1 MGRRKSSVGGINLD
15 SLMDTLT
22 NVVGILLI
30 VLIFSLLSGGDAV
43 KRIKGFVDDVSAEQ
57 LARAQGE
64 AEELQKLIEEG
75 RKGLQDFDS
84 RTSERQVS
92 LARQK
97 ELIAQLKADM
107 AKLATSKINAEEL
120 KKQVAQRRAQ
130 VESVEKQIGE
140 KETLIA
146 SLRARLADT
155 PARGPDMDAKIVNLP
170 DPRDAPK
177 GAQPL
182 TFICRSGWVVPVD
195 IQGLQLKAQQVIKD
209 GERVLYREDVNRI
222 DCDKMVQLFEKRFVG
237 DRFCRVKIYVAG
249 DAKPYLK
256 IELRPDA
263 GDKTETIGK
272 GTSQFNRWIRGVN
285 PQQFYLEF
293 RVFSDSFATYLEARN
308 AAARQG
314 ILAGWI
320 PYPAEAEFVIGIGV
334 DVKTTC
340 LGKEPPKPAAAPASP
355 AGPPRPPPPPDVVD

>member
-43 KRIKGFVDDVSAEQ
+43 KRIRGFVDDVSAEQ

-155 PARGPDMDAKIVNLP
+155 PARGPALDAKIGNLP
-170 DPRDAPK
+170 APPH
-177 GAQPL
+177 A
-182 TFICRSGWVVPVD
+182 
-195 IQGLQLKAQQVIKD
+195 
-209 GERVLYREDVNRI
+209 
-222 DCDKMVQLFEKRFVG
+222 
-237 DRFCRVKIYVAG
+237 
-249 DAKPYLK
+249 
-256 IELRPDA
+256 
-263 GDKTETIGK
+263 
-272 GTSQFNRWIRGVN
+272 
-285 PQQFYLEF
+285 
-293 RVFSDSFATYLEARN
+293 
-308 AAARQG
+308 
-314 ILAGWI
+314 
-320 PYPAEAEFVIGIGV
+320 
-334 DVKTTC
+334 
-340 LGKEPPKPAAAPASP
+340 
-355 AGPPRPPPPPDVVD
+355 